1 VPLLQLKEV
10 GKEFG
15 KAKVLENIDI
25 TINEGDILGIVGE
38 SGSGKTTLLNLL
50 TGFMEP
56 SQGEVLYYS
65 KVTQEPKNLHD
76 NLHKIKKYIGFAP
89 QHNSYYPRLTVKENL
104 FHFGQMYGVKRDV
117 LVNNIKSLLLFT
129 GLFDDRNKL
138 AEHLS
143 GGMQKRLNI
152 STALVHK
159 PKILVLDEP
168 TADLDPLIQKE
179 ILLLLEEAN
188 KQGITVILASHHL
201 DSVEHLCTKV
211 AVIHKGK
218 IRSFGALD
226 EVKKPFLRDYFTIN
240 LRPGD
245 SKEKVLATL
254 KKLPVKKIVDEG
266 KSLAVYPIDIER
278 TIQGLLSVIKE
289 ENLYLHDLDLRKPSL
304 NEVFETIATGK

>member
-1 VPLLQLKEV
+1 MPLLQLKEV
-10 GKEFG
+10 GKEF
-15 KAKVLENIDI
+15 ANVKVLDQIDM
-25 TINEGDILGIVGE
+25 TIEEGDIVGIVGE

-65 KVTQEPKNLHD
+65 KITHEPKNMHD
-76 NLHKIKKYIGFAP
+76 NLHKIKKHIGFAP
-89 QHNSYYPRLTVKENL
+89 QHNSFYPRLTVKENL
-104 FHFGQMYGVKRDV
+104 FHFGQMYGIKHDI

-129 GLFDDRNKL
+129 GLFEDRNKL

-152 STALVHK
+152 STAMVHK

-201 DSVEHLCTKV
+201 DTVEHLCNKV
-211 AVIHKGK
+211 AVIHKGQL
-218 IRSFGALD
+218 RSFGALD
-226 EVKKPFLRDYFTIN
+226 DIKKPFLRDYFTIN

-245 SKEKVLATL
+245 SKEKVLAIL

-266 KSLAVYPIDIER
+266 KSLAVYPIDIEK
-278 TIQGLLSVIKE
+278 TIQGILSVIKE

>member
-1 VPLLQLKEV
+1 MPLLQLKEV
-10 GKEFG
+10 SKEF
-15 KAKVLENIDI
+15 ANSTVLDHIDM
-25 TINEGDILGIVGE
+25 TIEEGDIIGIVGE

-65 KVTQEPKNLHD
+65 KVTHEPKNLHD
-76 NLHKIKKYIGFAP
+76 NLHKIKKFIGFAP
-89 QHNSYYPRLTVKENL
+89 QHNSFYPKLTVKENL
-104 FHFGQMYGVKRDV
+104 FHFGQMYGLQHDI
-117 LVNNIKSLLLFT
+117 LVSNIKSLLIFT
-129 GLFDDRNKL
+129 GLFEDRNKL

-152 STALVHK
+152 SCGLVHK

-218 IRSFGALD
+218 MRSFGSMD

-245 SKEKVLATL
+245 SKEKVLSTL
-254 KKLPVKKIVDEG
+254 KTLPVKKIVDEG
-266 KSLAVYPIDIER
+266 KRLVVYPLDIQK
-278 TIQGLLSVIKE
+278 TLQGILAVIKE

-304 NEVFETIATGK
+304 HEVFETIATGK